1 MALLEMGVR
10 ILAIVGKE
18 LVEIVRRPGAIVSL
32 VFGPF
37 LIMAIFG
44 LGFDG
49 VRRPLDT
56 IVVLSPASSLPTDPQ
71 TYQDLAG
78 GGLHVVAVTPD
89 QAGAEAQLKAGTI
102 DVVVVAPTEVEQ
114 RFRAGQPSTI
124 KVEIDATDPY
134 AEGYASLMASA
145 FASAVN
151 QEIIRRVAA
160 EGEGYVVADVGD
172 TIPPEVVAEPTRAE
186 LVNFAPS
193 KPTVTAYFAPA
204 VLALVLQHLAVTLI
218 ALSLVR
224 ERTSGAIELF
234 RVAPV
239 NAWELLAGKVVALG
253 LVGAAIATVT
263 VALLVVGLGVPML
276 GDPGQLALVIGL
288 LLLASLG
295 VGLLIAVISD
305 SERQTVQL
313 SLFVLLASVFFS
325 GFVLSIDQFVPA
337 VRAIA
342 YLLPVTHGIRLIQ
355 DVMLRGQVTEAWQ
368 LAALGGIALVTLTA
382 SWLMLRRGMTVA

>member
-1 MALLEMGVR
+1 MAPLEMGVR

-32 VFGPF
+32 VLGPF

-44 LGFDG
+44 LGFSG

-56 IVVLSPASSLPTDPQ
+56 VIVLSPDSGLPTDAK

-78 GGLHVVAVTPD
+78 GRMHVIAITPD
-89 QAGAEAQLKAGTI
+89 QAAAEAQLKAGTI
-102 DVVVVAPTEVEQ
+102 DVVIVAPSDAEAQ
-114 RFRAGQPSTI
+114 FRAGRPSTI

-134 AEGYASLMASA
+134 DEGYASLMASA
-145 FASAVN
+145 FAAGVN

-160 EGEGYVVADVGD
+160 EGQGYVVADVSD
-172 TIPPEVVAEPTRAE
+172 AIPPEVVAEPTRAE
-186 LVNFAPS
+186 LVNIAPT

-239 NAWELLAGKVVALG
+239 NAWELLAGKVLALG
-253 LVGAAIATVT
+253 LVGAAIAALT

-276 GDPGQLALVIGL
+276 GDPGQLAVVIGL

-295 VGLLIAVISD
+295 VGLLIAMVSD

-325 GFVLSIDQFVPA
+325 GFVLAIDQFIPA
-337 VRAIA
+337 VRALA

-355 DVMLRGQVTEAWQ
+355 DIMLRGQITEAWQ
-368 LAALGGIALVTLTA
+368 VAALGGIAVVTLTA
-382 SWLMLRRGMTVA
+382 SWLLLRRGMTVA